1 MRHHVALRNEPQQHL
16 IEFVGIRSSPPTY
29 KNKAGLHLVTL
40 VIKKTVIPE
49 VFYRESMLS
58 NRFPIKDFG
67 NDELL
72 LLPYLQVTAVGLKMN
87 PRHQKF

>member
-1 MRHHVALRNEPQQHL
+1 MDSKPLSIATASIPEQPLV
-16 IEFVGIRSSPPTY
+16 
-29 KNKAGLHLVTL
+29 LHLVTS

-72 LLPYLQVTAVGLKMN
+72 LLPYLQVTALVVF
-87 PRHQKF
+87 QSYIT